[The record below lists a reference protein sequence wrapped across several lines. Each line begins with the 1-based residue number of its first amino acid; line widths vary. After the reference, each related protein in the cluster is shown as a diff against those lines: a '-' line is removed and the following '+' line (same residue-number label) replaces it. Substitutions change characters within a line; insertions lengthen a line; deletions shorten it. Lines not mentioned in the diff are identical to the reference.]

1 MIDGSGGLLATP
13 PEQARLII
21 RVPAPSPR
29 THPSPS
35 PPPPPHLRSHL
46 RPRPAPASLISLTL
60 TTPSRFP
67 LPFPSRKRLRR
78 IHSRH
83 LHPHPHQAR
92 PLGRTDLE
100 LIFQRAN
107 IDTPARPASRSP
119 PSRRSSPPRPTSP
132 LEDQPL
138 EGVEEDDDDGGD
150 GGTASLVIREFVC
163 ALVRVAWSAYPRQ
176 RGVEA
181 KMCLL
186 LEGGLTPFWQA
197 YEQQQEVGFDFEQVQ
212 AYGVGG

>member
-1 MIDGSGGLLATP
+1 VACWRRRPSRRAQFLEFLGPFSAHTP
-13 PEQARLII
+13 R
-21 RVPAPSPR
+21 RR
-29 THPSPS
+29 RHP
-35 PPPPPHLRSHL
+35 HHTFTLTF
-46 RPRPAPASLISLTL
+46 RPRPAPASLIPPTL
-60 TTPSRFP
+60 HYALALAPTLPPS
-67 LPFPSRKRLRR
+67 LRR
-78 IHSRH
+78 PHSPYLH
-83 LHPHPHQAR
+83 PHPHPHQAR

-107 IDTPARPASRSP
+107 IDAPARPAS
-119 PSRRSSPPRPTSP
+119 PSKRSSPPRPTSP
-132 LEDQPL
+132 LEDLPL

-150 GGTASLVIREFVC
+150 GGAAALVIREFVC
-163 ALVRVAWSAYPRQ
+163 ALVRVAWSAYPHQ

-181 KMCLL
+181 RMRLL

>member
-1 MIDGSGGLLATP
+1 MLEFPGPSPHSPLALATP
-13 PEQARLII
+13 TTRSL
-21 RVPAPSPR
+21 S
-29 THPSPS
+29 PSPS
-35 PPPPPHLRSHL
+35 SRSRLTHLTHPHYALAL
-46 RPRPAPASLISLTL
+46 APTL
-60 TTPSRFP
+60 PS
-67 LPFPSRKRLRR
+67 SLRR
-78 IHSRH
+78 T
-83 LHPHPHQAR
+83 HPHQAR

-119 PSRRSSPPRPTSP
+119 PSKRSSPQRPTSP

-150 GGTASLVIREFVC
+150 GGAAVLVIREFVC
-163 ALVRVAWSAYPRQ
+163 ALVRVAWIAYPRQ

-181 KMCLL
+181 KMRLL